1 VARTHAST
9 DTSAEPPSQLPPSIL
24 TGLGIIGMQSIEPVL
39 LGALLSGEPLLLI
52 GPHGTGKSF
61 LLARLCQA
69 LGLEWR
75 HYNASM
81 LNFDD
86 LVGFPLPDGN
96 GGLQYIQTPSSIWG
110 AEAVFVDEISRCRP
124 DLQNK
129 LFPIIHERRVQGI
142 ALERLVY
149 RWSAMNPPTSED
161 ADETAYVG
169 SELLDAALADR
180 FAFVIEIP
188 AWEQF
193 TEADQ
198 EGVILSVDAP
208 IEPLSSQRFRGT
220 LNAGRSLVPAVRDEF
235 GGALAT
241 YVRLV
246 VGLIARGGLHR
257 SPRRAAMLLRNIA
270 AVHAARIL
278 LGTNAELGDSAWL
291 ALINSV
297 PQRAT
302 GHTVSEVQLLAAHRE
317 AWSMLDLESTDPRR
331 LLLAEVDPLRRAMR
345 AARFEELSREDLS
358 RLIADCLAD
367 LEPGTRHA
375 LAVDLFESGT
385 AGRLS
390 AAVAE
395 QCAELYAIVAAA
407 QDVHESLASHGRRY
421 ATWQAIAAA
430 LARLPADDP
439 DTVMATNLTAALF
452 ARGELA
458 TTSDVDRL
466 LGAWHSA
473 RAEIAELRA

>member
-1 VARTHAST
+1 VARTHAPA
-9 DTSAEPPSQLPPSIL
+9 DTSAEPPTQLSPSIL
-24 TGLGIIGMQSIEPVL
+24 TGLGVIGMQSIEPVL
-39 LGALLSGEPLLLI
+39 LGALFGGEPLLLI

-69 LGLEWR
+69 LSLEWR

-129 LFPIIHERRVQGI
+129 LFPIVHERRVQGI

-149 RWSAMNPPTSED
+149 RWSAMNPPPSED
-161 ADETAYVG
+161 SDESAYLG
-169 SELLDAALADR
+169 SEPLDAALADR
-180 FAFVIEIP
+180 FAFVIEMP
-188 AWEQF
+188 AWERF

-198 EGVILSVDAP
+198 ESVILSVEAP
-208 IEPLSSQRFRGT
+208 IAPLWSQRLRGT
-220 LNAGRSLVPAVRDEF
+220 LNDGKSLVPAVRGEL
-235 GGALAT
+235 GRALAT

-246 VGLIARGGLHR
+246 LGLLARGGLQC
-257 SPRRAAMLLRNIA
+257 SPRRAGMLLRNIA

-278 LGTNAELGDSAWL
+278 LGNSADLGDSAWL
-291 ALINSV
+291 ALINSM

-302 GHTVSEVQLLAAHRE
+302 GHSVREVQLLAAHRE

-331 LLLAEVDPLRRAMR
+331 LLLAEADPLRRAMR
-345 AARFEELSREDLS
+345 AARFAELSREDLS
-358 RLIADCLAD
+358 RLTADCLAD
-367 LEPGTRHA
+367 LAPGARHA
-375 LAVDLFESGT
+375 LAVELFESDT

-395 QCAELYAIVAAA
+395 QCAELYATVAVA
-407 QDVHESLASHGRRY
+407 QDVHEAMASHGRRY
-421 ATWQAIAAA
+421 ATWQAIVEA

-458 TTSDVDRL
+458 TTADVDRL
-466 LGAWHSA
+466 LGGWHSA
-473 RAEIAELRA
+473 RAALAEFRA